1 MFDYLKDRK
10 QREKILNYRSSWIEL
25 TKGLPQG
32 SILGPFLFNVFIND
46 LFRFIDNCKLY
57 NYADDNSPR
66 TNCIFTN
73 LQIDCINAI
82 DWFTGNGIKANPPK
96 FKFMVISSER
106 IEQKC
111 HDFGNC
117 ITLQSEPYVK
127 VLRVTIDDRMQFSE
141 HVSACCLKAER
152 QSNAL
157 SRISRHIKFK
167 VEIYN
172 LSQLHCE

>member
-25 TKGLPQG
+25 TKGVPQG
-32 SILGPFLFNVFIND
+32 SILGPFLFDVFINY

-96 FKFMVISSER
+96 FKFMVILANELNKNAMILGIVSLSS
-106 IEQKC
+106 Q
-111 HDFGNC
+111 N
-117 ITLQSEPYVK
+117 P
-127 VLRVTIDDRMQFSE
+127 M
-141 HVSACCLKAER
+141 
-152 QSNAL
+152 
-157 SRISRHIKFK
+157 
-167 VEIYN
+167 
-172 LSQLHCE
+172 